1 LAHIQPTT
9 LEMLRS
15 VRGLGERKIADFGAR
30 FLERIAVH
38 KDDLQ
43 SAIKPNVS
51 IDNTSG

>member
-1 LAHIQPTT
+1 

-30 FLERIAVH
+30 FIERIVVY

-43 SAIKPNVS
+43 SPAKPNAS
-51 IDNTSG
+51 IDDASD